1 MGDYIDFFDIKVNMS
16 SKIDDWHETLEHY
29 NDEALDCMVEDV
41 WESIKQ
47 HDEMPIMA
55 NVIQEV
61 MLNKLQSAIIN
72 SIIEENNIDEDDT
85 DMRDKLEDAIVYDV
99 ESWTSSLTI
108 DGVEVAKLDEVQA
121 AVAKLVKKLI
131 K

>member
-16 SKIDDWHETLEHY
+16 SKIDDWHNTLEHY
-29 NDEALDCMVEDV
+29 NNEALDTVVEDV
-41 WESIKQ
+41 WELIKL
-47 HDEMPIMA
+47 HNEMPIMA

-61 MLNKLQSAIIN
+61 MLRKLQTAIID
-72 SIIEENNIDEDDT
+72 SIIEENNIGEDDA
-85 DMRDKLEDAIVYDV
+85 DMRGMLEDVIVYDV

-108 DGVEVAKLDEVQA
+108 DGVDVAKLEDVQA
-121 AVAKLVKKLI
+121 AVNNLVKKHI